1 MSGTTGQVGPPEGSG
16 LADGT
21 PVKASKSRLAV
32 RAAVLVLVVAALLLF
47 GRRVAAYLPE
57 FTAWVDGL
65 GGWGPVVFVAGYAI
79 ATVAFIPGSLLTL
92 AGGAIFGLWKGTL
105 FVFIGASLGSIGAF
119 LVSPLRGPRRGRA
132 ADRR

>member
-1 MSGTTGQVGPPEGSG
+1 MNETASQVAPPEGG
-16 LADGT
+16 GPVDGK

-65 GGWGPVVFVAGYAI
+65 GVWGRWCSWP
-79 ATVAFIPGSLLTL
+79 AT
-92 AGGAIFGLWKGTL
+92 
-105 FVFIGASLGSIGAF
+105 
-119 LVSPLRGPRRGRA
+119 PLPPLPSFRVPC
-132 ADRR
+132 